1 MAITKLR
8 GSTQIRENTID
19 ISKLVSDFLGGTDWN
34 ITNGN
39 NDATITGI
47 KDPVND
53 KDAVNKESLDGL
65 VDRIITATFTLE
77 DIVINGTEEASTY
90 FTGDA
95 LELPIT
101 DDDGNLIIAD

>member
-8 GSTQIRENTID
+8 GSSQIRENTID
-19 ISKLVSDFLGGTDWN
+19 ISKLVLDFLGGTDWN

-53 KDAVNKESLDGL
+53 FDAVNKESLDGL
-65 VDRIITATFTLE
+65 VDRIVTAEFILS
-77 DIVINGTEEASTY
+77 DIVANGTTNET
-90 FTGDA
+90 T
-95 LELPIT
+95 
-101 DDDGNLIIAD
+101 